1 MKKILIFLSVLLFTH
16 SLSAA
21 VPEQYVREVERIS
34 AQYNADMKFFL
45 RSLDPKLTQ
54 FNEQQKAQFCSIVQQ
69 YVNDIYKTT
78 DESRQY
84 LPLSVQSM
92 TKQNVIDKVMS
103 SPEMQ
108 LLHKYNIQCDLK

>member
-1 MKKILIFLSVLLFTH
+1 MKKILIFLSVLLFTY

-34 AQYNADMKFFL
+34 AQYNVDMKFFL

-54 FNEQQKAQFCSIVQQ
+54 FNEQQKARFCSIVQK
-69 YVNDIYKTT
+69 YVNDMYKTT

-92 TKQNVIDKVMS
+92 TKQNVIEKVMS

>member
-1 MKKILIFLSVLLFTH
+1 MKKILIFLSVLLFTY

-92 TKQNVIDKVMS
+92 TKQNVIEKVIS
-103 SPEMQ
+103 SSEMQ